1 MGRFLS
7 ATGVGLHGADYKALI
22 CLGFLTTLQ
31 LWLLGGQGR
40 RKVIKMSKD
49 KTPITDKARYAR
61 LRREAI
67 GQGLRRL
74 YDGVVHEPVPDEFMD
89 LLKKI
94 DESTD
99 PERSPS

>member
-1 MGRFLS
+1 MS
-7 ATGVGLHGADYKALI
+7 AKGVGLCGADDKVLI
-22 CLGFLTTLQ
+22 WLGFLATPR
-31 LWLLGGQGR
+31 LWLLSGQGR

-49 KTPITDKARYAR
+49 KAPITDKARYAR

>member
-1 MGRFLS
+1 VASFPE
-7 ATGVGLHGADYKALI
+7 
-22 CLGFLTTLQ
+22 
-31 LWLLGGQGR
+31 R
-40 RKVIKMSKD
+40 RLKVIKMSKD
-49 KTPITDKARYAR
+49 KAPITDKARYAR

-67 GQGLRRL
+67 GQGLRRI

-94 DESTD
+94 DESAD

>member
-1 MGRFLS
+1 MS
-7 ATGVGLHGADYKALI
+7 SKAVGLNGADYKVLI
-22 CLGFLTTLQ
+22 CLTFFATPR
-31 LWLLGGQGR
+31 LWLLSGTGR

-49 KTPITDKARYAR
+49 KAPITDKARYAR

-94 DESTD
+94 DESAD
-99 PERSPS
+99 SERSPS